1 MTIVNEQGTN
11 KNKWIWIGLG
21 AALLFC
27 CCAALV
33 AFFVVRQAGQKLQEG
48 MKTDPESA
56 SKAAHEIVDYDLP
69 PGYQEQMAMDV
80 MIYSF
85 VMIGPE
91 SMTTGG
97 PLIMLAQFETGVDQ
111 QQMEQQIRQ
120 AFEQQAGNRG
130 QNMKLVEVKKK
141 TIRGEE
147 TEVALYEGTDSE
159 GNDMRQLITTFPG
172 KGGTVMLMVMGETR
186 TWDQGMVDD
195 FIESIR

>member
-56 SKAAHEIVDYDLP
+56 SQAAHEIVDYDLP
-69 PGYQEQMAMDV
+69 PGYQEQMSMDV

-85 VMIGPE
+85 VVIGPE
-91 SMTTGG
+91 STTTGG

-130 QNMKLVEVKKK
+130 QDMKLVEVKKK

-147 TEVALYEGTDSE
+147 TDVAIFEGTDQS
-159 GNDMRQLITTFPG
+159 GNNLRQLITSFPG
-172 KGGTVMLMVMGETR
+172 KGGTVMLMIMGDAL

>member
-56 SKAAHEIVDYDLP
+56 SQAAHEIVDYDLP
-69 PGYQEQMAMDV
+69 PGYQEQMSMDV

-130 QNMKLVEVKKK
+130 QDMKLVEVKKK

-147 TEVALYEGTDSE
+147 TDIAIFEGTDQN
-159 GNDMRQLITTFPG
+159 GNNLRQLITSFPG
-172 KGGTVMLMVMGETR
+172 KGGTVMLMIMGDAL